1 MIISGYMNALR
12 HCPYLLYLFGALPT
26 FAVAA
31 DQPVIDDHKILTGF
45 SNFLTVALE
54 DGSAASAKTLRT
66 QLRRAKT
73 TFSLPEHKKPANF
86 SYTEAIESVAVLASI
101 YKCPNCSRLHNSTAS
116 AWALTSDGVMAS
128 NYHVFEDTSREAF
141 GIVTRKGEFF
151 AVSEI
156 LAANKEGDVVL
167 FRVKA
172 ITFPLPPLSLAQ
184 KDAPV
189 GTSINVIS
197 HPDGRFF
204 SYSSGKISRY
214 YKKKSPKTSNVWMSI
229 TADYAKG
236 SSGGPVMDDSGTV
249 TGMVANTQTIYYK
262 SKSSKKSE
270 IKSNNPVQMVIKNC
284 VPAHTIRALINN

>member
-1 MIISGYMNALR
+1 MIALR
-12 HCPYLLYLFGALPT
+12 QFHLLLCLFCALPAL
-26 FAVAA
+26 AVAD
-31 DQPVIDDHKILTGF
+31 DQPFIDDHKILTGF

-54 DGSAASAKTLRT
+54 DGSAASAKTLRA
-66 QLRRAKT
+66 QLGRKKAVI
-73 TFSLPEHKKPANF
+73 SLPDHKKPANF
-86 SYTEAIESVAVLASI
+86 SYTEAIDSVAVLASI
-101 YKCPNCSRLHNSTAS
+101 YKCPNCSRLHNSTATT
-116 AWALTSDGVMAS
+116 WALTSDGVMAS
-128 NYHVFEDTSREAF
+128 NYHVFEDTSRKAF
-141 GIVTRKGEFF
+141 GIITRKGEFF

-172 ITFPLPPLSLAQ
+172 TTFPLPPLSLAQ

-189 GTSINVIS
+189 STSINVIS

-214 YKKKSPKTSNVWMSI
+214 YKKKSAKTSSVWMSI

-236 SSGGPVMDDSGTV
+236 SSGAPVMDDSGTV

-262 SKSSKKSE
+262 SKSSKKPE

-284 VPAHTIRALINN
+284 VPAHTLRALISN